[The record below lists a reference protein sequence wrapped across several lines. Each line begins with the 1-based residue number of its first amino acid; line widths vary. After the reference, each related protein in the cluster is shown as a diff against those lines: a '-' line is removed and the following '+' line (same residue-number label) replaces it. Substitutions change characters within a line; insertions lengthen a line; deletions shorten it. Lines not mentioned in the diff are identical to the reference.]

1 MPNLSKESRIL
12 QPDDTALGDG
22 WCNKKDK
29 VSQVPETMRSIDVGD
44 GAQTMVNGSH
54 WRDNRFITI
63 SSRKITIAS
72 NYPSI
77 TKNRSYLDVSFLF
90 CSGFRCSSVHSRDT
104 KMKLY
109 IQVQQLVTLLSFDL
123 LGVFSWERQWT
134 VLKKMVR
141 IYWKNICVN
150 HTYD

>member
-1 MPNLSKESRIL
+1 
-12 QPDDTALGDG
+12 
-22 WCNKKDK
+22 
-29 VSQVPETMRSIDVGD
+29 MRSIDVGD

-104 KMKLY
+104 KIKLY

-134 VLKKMVR
+134 VFKKWWEYIGK
-141 IYWKNICVN
+141 IYASTIHMTRYMYKRAILCWMSLGLF
-150 HTYD
+150 

>member
-1 MPNLSKESRIL
+1 
-12 QPDDTALGDG
+12 
-22 WCNKKDK
+22 
-29 VSQVPETMRSIDVGD
+29 
-44 GAQTMVNGSH
+44 MVNGSH

-90 CSGFRCSSVHSRDT
+90 CSGFGRSSVHSRDT

-123 LGVFSWERQWT
+123 LGVFS
-134 VLKKMVR
+134 
-141 IYWKNICVN
+141 
-150 HTYD
+150 